1 MRVHKNVLILKEHP
15 PFNMYL
21 HWLSLLPLAFGS
33 AVLPRE
39 KEVNYDGHQV
49 YRVHTGGDDKHV
61 FDKLAGLQYEEWGH
75 RKADFIDVSV
85 PGGDVEKLKHMGFNM
100 KMMHGDLGKDIRKEK
115 SWKKYKG
122 E

>member
-1 MRVHKNVLILKEHP
+1 MGILKKHS
-15 PFNMYL
+15 PFSMYL
-21 HWLSLLPLAFGS
+21 QWLSLLPLALGS

-39 KEVNYDGHQV
+39 SEVNYDGHQV

-85 PGGDVEKLKHMGFNM
+85 KTFARRRA
-100 KMMHGDLGKDIRKEK
+100 GKSIRARKAK
-115 SWKKYKG
+115 RTISRQTTG
-122 E
+122 